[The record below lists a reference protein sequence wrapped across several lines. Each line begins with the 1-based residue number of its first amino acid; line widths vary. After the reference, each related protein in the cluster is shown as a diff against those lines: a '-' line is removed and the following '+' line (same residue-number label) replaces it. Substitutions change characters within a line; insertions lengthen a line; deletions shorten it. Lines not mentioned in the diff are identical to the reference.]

1 MTFLPIVS
9 RELRVAARRRST
21 YWVRI
26 GAAVAVLVLGTWFFL
41 MMQHDSPPQEMS
53 RVLFGIMTGG
63 AVLYALL
70 SGVRSTSDCLS
81 EEKREGTF
89 GLLFLTDL
97 KGYDVVFG
105 KLVATS
111 LSAFYGVMAVVPIL
125 AIPLLMGG
133 VTPSEFGR
141 MALVA
146 VNTMFFSL
154 ATGMVV
160 SSMSRSGRKA
170 AVTTFAL
177 VFFFTALIPFLG
189 ALVTYYWSARWLEPF
204 FFVPSPGYTFAKAF
218 EPLYALGKEGF
229 WWSLGLVQAV
239 GWIFLFLACVVA
251 PRSWQDKPA
260 GVKALRW
267 RERWQLWSYGNLEE
281 RMAFRRRLLNQSAF
295 YWLAARVRLKP
306 AFVWAV
312 LGIMACGWAWGL
324 AKWHHDWLNTATYL
338 ITGLLL
344 NILIKAWFATE
355 CGRQLAD
362 DRKQGALELL
372 LATPLTVRD
381 ILQGQMLAL
390 RRQFLGP
397 VVVTL
402 VVFFLCIIGTLSDI
416 TEGDHARAL
425 WITLGG
431 GAMVMMIADLVAI
444 YWVGTW
450 QAMVVRNPNRVA
462 NATLLRILLVPSL
475 AWALFYLLMS
485 MAIFFHEYDL
495 GWEIPMG
502 LWFGLGIAA
511 DIGFGALARHK
522 LLTQFRLVA
531 EQRYTPRAGFLKRLF
546 AGSTATPAQR

>member
-1 MTFLPIVS
+1 M
-9 RELRVAARRRST
+9 
-21 YWVRI
+21 RI
-26 GAAVAVLVLGTWFFL
+26 GAAMAVLVLGAWFFL
-41 MMQHDSPPQEMS
+41 MMQHDSPPQEVS

-111 LSAFYGVMAVVPIL
+111 LNAFYGVMAVVPIL

-133 VTPSEFGR
+133 VTPNEFGR
-141 MALVA
+141 MSLVA
-146 VNTMFFSL
+146 INTMFFSL
-154 ATGMVV
+154 ATGMAV

-170 AVTTFAL
+170 AVSTFML
-177 VFFFTALIPFLG
+177 LFFVTALIPFVG
-189 ALVTYYWSARWLEPF
+189 ALLTYYRSVRWLEPVF
-204 FFVPSPGYTFAKAF
+204 LVPSPGYTFAKAF
-218 EPLYALGKEGF
+218 EPVYLLGKESF
-229 WWSLGLVQAV
+229 WWSLGLVQAF
-239 GWIFLFLACVVA
+239 GWIFLILACVAA

-260 GVKALRW
+260 GVQTLRW
-267 RERWQLWSYGNLEE
+267 RERWQFWSYGNLEE
-281 RMAFRRRLLNQSAF
+281 RSAFRRRLLNQSAF

-312 LGIMACGWAWGL
+312 LGILACGWAWGL
-324 AKWHHDWLNTATYL
+324 AKWHRDWLNSGTYL
-338 ITGLLL
+338 ITCLLL
-344 NILIKAWFATE
+344 NILIKGWFATE

-397 VVVTL
+397 VIITL
-402 VVFFLCIIGTLSDI
+402 GVFFLCIIGTVSDI
-416 TEGDHARAL
+416 SEGEHARAA

-431 GAMVMMIADLVAI
+431 GAMVMLIADLVAI
-444 YWVGTW
+444 FWVGTW
-450 QAMVVRNPNRVA
+450 QAMVARNPSRVA

-475 AWALFYLLMS
+475 AWALFYLLMT

-495 GWEIPMG
+495 GWEVPMG

-522 LLTQFRLVA
+522 LLTQFRLAA
-531 EQRYTPRAGFLKRLF
+531 EQRYTPRAGFWKRVF
-546 AGSTATPAQR
+546 TGSATSAPMPVQR